1 MPGGFGINDVMGVRR
16 GPSRG
21 VSLGDVRDLPVQM
34 MGFGE
39 DASAGRIRGPQ
50 PHTDQRLW
58 GKAEG
63 TGNDVGMGRLS
74 GYSERDIKRWYL
86 HHEMDLEGEFSE
98 ETGEKIPET
107 EAENQRLVDEASA
120 EAVSAAEEE
129 YEADREA
136 WEAETSRLS
145 AMAGEDKRPW
155 ELTEAEKRA
164 NRQREKKPEG
174 DGADP

>member
-1 MPGGFGINDVMGVRR
+1 MPRGPGGFGINDVMGVGRR
-16 GPSRG
+16 SRA
-21 VSLGDVRDLPVQM
+21 VSLGDVRDLPVQR

-58 GKAEG
+58 GKAES

-86 HHEMDLEGEFSE
+86 HREMDLEGEFSE

-107 EAENQRLVDEASA
+107 EAENQRLVDEASD

-136 WEAETSRLS
+136 WEAETSRC
-145 AMAGEDKRPW
+145 
-155 ELTEAEKRA
+155 
-164 NRQREKKPEG
+164 RQWLRGVRSLCRRCPRRR
-174 DGADP
+174 